1 MLPDYN
7 PEYSSETGF
16 RTLYIFVHF
25 VHFVHLNAI
34 NELAC
39 EKRKQNYLRYS
50 LFPNESS
57 VFFSQF
63 TTTLFIN
70 QKTI

>member
-16 RTLYIFVHF
+16 RTLHIFVHF

-57 VFFSQF
+57 VFLSQF